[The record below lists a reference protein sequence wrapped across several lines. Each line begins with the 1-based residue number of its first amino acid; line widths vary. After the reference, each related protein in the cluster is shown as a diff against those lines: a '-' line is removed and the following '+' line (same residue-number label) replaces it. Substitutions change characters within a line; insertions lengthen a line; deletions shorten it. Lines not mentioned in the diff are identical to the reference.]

1 MEAKL
6 TIQEAA
12 MYLGQEIEYGAVHTR
27 DVLTVELLAEIK
39 RFKNPYFQLILRS
52 IEDMTD
58 QERQRYRML
67 QTTSPN
73 MGNHYFDMYARVTNY
88 LRSIGVDCDELIK
101 QGKAIRKE
109 IK

>member
-1 MEAKL
+1 
-6 TIQEAA
+6 

-52 IEDMTD
+52 IEDMT
-58 QERQRYRML
+58 EEEKNEL
-67 QTTSPN
+67 KN
-73 MGNHYFDMYARVTNY
+73 RVGLEHEDLVAILCKKVMHLVYLSEMVSIVNY
-88 LRSIGVDCDELIK
+88 LRSIGVDCDNLIQ

-109 IK
+109 K